1 MLLVHSDTCLMLAL
15 QFIQNGGIN
24 ICKQSN
30 HVHCM
35 SMKFLILTLNFL
47 QEIQIMQERYSEC
60 GIRIRTKSEIDSLK
74 TVDQFSYAEASI
86 FHEKLANLFPNVLVL
101 RELTIL
107 KFIF

>member
-1 MLLVHSDTCLMLAL
+1 
-15 QFIQNGGIN
+15 
-24 ICKQSN
+24 
-30 HVHCM
+30 
-35 SMKFLILTLNFL
+35 
-47 QEIQIMQERYSEC
+47 MQERYSEC

-86 FHEKLANLFPNVLVL
+86 FHEKLANLFRNVLVL